1 MNELVSII
9 TPTYNSELFIEKSIT
24 SVLLQTYDNW
34 ELIIVD
40 DKSTDKTVSIVKQFS
55 SKDKRIVLI
64 ELQNNSG
71 SATVPRN
78 KAIERANG
86 RFIAFLDSD
95 DLWLPTKLE
104 EQISLFSDKIT
115 AIVFSNYEKMSENGF
130 LNNRI
135 IKCPKVV
142 NYDQLFYG
150 NVIACLTTVYDTE
163 KTGKMF
169 FEKVGHEDF
178 VLWLKILKKGYIAR
192 NTNTVLAN
200 YRVRRNSISS
210 NKYLTVKWI
219 WNIYRNIEHL
229 NYLKALYFFTCTM
242 LRSTIKYVK

>member
-9 TPTYNSELFIEKSIT
+9 TPTFNSEHFIEESIT
-24 SVLLQTYDNW
+24 SVLSQTYSNW

-40 DKSTDKTVSIVKQFS
+40 DKSTDATVSIINSFTL
-55 SKDKRIVLI
+55 KDSRIILI

-78 KAIERANG
+78 KAIERAKG

-104 EQISLFSDKIT
+104 EQISLFSDKNT
-115 AIVFSNYEKMSENGF
+115 AIVFSNYEKMTETGL
-130 LNNRI
+130 LNNRV

-142 NYDQLFYG
+142 NYNQLFYG
-150 NVIACLTTVYDTE
+150 NVIACLTTVYDKE
-163 KTGKMF
+163 KVGKVY

-192 NTNTVLAN
+192 NTNTVLAI
-200 YRVRRNSISS
+200 YRVRKNSISS
-210 NKYLTVKWI
+210 NKYLTIKWI
-219 WNIYRNIEHL
+219 WNIYKNIEHMS
-229 NYLKALYFFTCTM
+229 YFKSIYYFTCTM
-242 LRSTIKYVK
+242 LRSTMKYVK